1 MHKFAAQ
8 NRSVMIKTYNTEI
21 EGQMLSQF
29 KRLGEKEQRLYAALE
44 SRKLGYGG
52 QSYISNLFG
61 ITRYRILVGVKELA
75 NPELLADIPV
85 GKQRRLGGGRKK
97 KM

>member
-1 MHKFAAQ
+1 
-8 NRSVMIKTYNTEI
+8 
-21 EGQMLSQF
+21 MLSQF
-29 KRLGEKEQRLYAALE
+29 ERLGEKEQRLYAALE

-75 NPELLADIPV
+75 NPELLADIPA